1 MSSGRPV
8 PTSRTRPHAVRP
20 HLPTHASPQTALG
33 QAPVGAH
40 LFSVHVASRPR
51 LGHPSYFYL
60 PRSCLVY
67 RSSLSLSTRL
77 LPKDPIPPP
86 QFFCSD
92 TPNSE
97 KNRRIVE
104 ELLLLLG
111 DAIMPATD
119 FQGSS
124 VPFASIGRSLLS
136 IRRDQVHAV
145 DGHHHDSPGG
155 GAAHDLE
162 LEVFQKHVADLFVDL
177 ASSPPAA
184 AAADELLSLAWVRRL
199 LDSFLI
205 CQEEFRV
212 ILFSCSKGQRV
223 LLARPPLDRLLSDFF
238 DRAVKALDVCN
249 AVRDGVDQLRLWRQ
263 HLEIALAALNGGRPL
278 GEGQLR
284 RARKALTDLTILIL
298 DEKETAGGSILNHR
312 NRSFGRSSK
321 ETHHRRTGSGGA
333 AASAGHFR
341 SSSWSVSR
349 SWSAARQLQA
359 IGNSLAVPR
368 GNEVSATNGLAFP
381 VFTMSSV
388 LFFVMWALV
397 AAIPCQDRGLQ
408 THFSVPRNLPWAAS
422 ITSLHE
428 RIFEESKKKDRKNSC
443 GLLKEIQ
450 QIEKCSRHLA
460 ELLDPV
466 EFPLTEEK
474 DMELKQGV
482 EELVE
487 VCNALKEG
495 LDPLECQV
503 REVFLRIVRSRTEV
517 LECLSKSHNPE

>member
-1 MSSGRPV
+1 
-8 PTSRTRPHAVRP
+8 
-20 HLPTHASPQTALG
+20 
-33 QAPVGAH
+33 
-40 LFSVHVASRPR
+40 
-51 LGHPSYFYL
+51 
-60 PRSCLVY
+60 
-67 RSSLSLSTRL
+67 
-77 LPKDPIPPP
+77 
-86 QFFCSD
+86 
-92 TPNSE
+92 
-97 KNRRIVE
+97 
-104 ELLLLLG
+104 
-111 DAIMPATD
+111 MPATD

-124 VPFASIGRSLLS
+124 VPFASIGRSILS
-136 IRRDQVHAV
+136 IRRDQVHTV

-177 ASSPPAA
+177 AAD
-184 AAADELLSLAWVRRL
+184 ADELLSLAWVRRL

-212 ILFSCSKGQRV
+212 ILFSCSK
-223 LLARPPLDRLLSDFF
+223 PPLDRLLSDFF

-249 AVRDGVDQLRLWRQ
+249 AIRDGVDQLRLWRQ
-263 HLEIALAALNGGRPL
+263 HLEIALAALHGGRPL

-284 RARKALTDLTILIL
+284 RARKALTDLTILML

-312 NRSFGRSSK
+312 NRSFGRSSN
-321 ETHHRRTGSGGA
+321 GSGGA

-359 IGNSLAVPR
+359 IGNNLAVPR

-474 DMELKQGV
+474 DMGLKQGV

-487 VCNALKEG
+487 VCSALKEG
-495 LDPLECQV
+495 LDPLERQV

>member
-1 MSSGRPV
+1 
-8 PTSRTRPHAVRP
+8 
-20 HLPTHASPQTALG
+20 
-33 QAPVGAH
+33 
-40 LFSVHVASRPR
+40 
-51 LGHPSYFYL
+51 
-60 PRSCLVY
+60 
-67 RSSLSLSTRL
+67 
-77 LPKDPIPPP
+77 
-86 QFFCSD
+86 
-92 TPNSE
+92 
-97 KNRRIVE
+97 
-104 ELLLLLG
+104 
-111 DAIMPATD
+111 MPATD

-124 VPFASIGRSLLS
+124 VPFASIGRSILS
-136 IRRDQVHAV
+136 IRRDQVHTV

-177 ASSPPAA
+177 AAD
-184 AAADELLSLAWVRRL
+184 ADELLSLAWVRRL

-249 AVRDGVDQLRLWRQ
+249 AIRDGVDQLRLWRQ
-263 HLEIALAALNGGRPL
+263 HLEIALAALHGGRPL

-284 RARKALTDLTILIL
+284 RARKALTDLTILML
-298 DEKETAGGSILNHR
+298 DEKETAGG
-312 NRSFGRSSK
+312 
-321 ETHHRRTGSGGA
+321 GGA

-359 IGNSLAVPR
+359 IGNNLAVPR

-381 VFTMSSV
+381 
-388 LFFVMWALV
+388 
-397 AAIPCQDRGLQ
+397 

-474 DMELKQGV
+474 DMGLKQGV

-487 VCNALKEG
+487 VCSALKEG
-495 LDPLECQV
+495 LDPLERQV